1 MRALADGERIS
12 LPRKGQSLQL
22 HTIRAAGFTATVDAF
37 AQDGEQL
44 WFISMLG
51 SQQSVRALWARLVKG
66 ETAYL
71 SEGDL
76 DGGSPCWLAREAW
89 GTWRF
94 HGARLPSSAAYHG
107 MLVPDLASYTCERPD
122 FLLLAR
128 TEDEAPMLHY
138 RFLNRR
144 VDLPLHST
152 WADWLWDR
160 GFGSGENE
168 ALLSVGIR
176 VYRCRTD
183 IRQLEEDIGDA
194 VRRGRLTVPAEQDLA
209 EAA

>member
-1 MRALADGERIS
+1 M
-12 LPRKGQSLQL
+12 QL
-22 HTIRAAGFTATVDAF
+22 HTVHIAGFTATVDAF

-76 DGGSPCWLAREAW
+76 DGGSPCCLAREAW

-94 HGARLPSSAAYHG
+94 HGARLPSSNAYHG

-128 TEDEAPMLHY
+128 TEEEAPMLHY

-144 VDLPLHST
+144 VNLPLHPS
-152 WADWLWDR
+152 WAEWLWER
-160 GFGSGENE
+160 GCASGEAK
-168 ALLSVGIR
+168 ALHSAGISA
-176 VYRCRTD
+176 YRCRPD
-183 IRQLEEDIGDA
+183 ALELEEDTGKA
-194 VRRGRLTVPAEQDLA
+194 VKRGRLTVSADKELA

>member
-1 MRALADGERIS
+1 MR
-12 LPRKGQSLQL
+12 L

-71 SEGDL
+71 SEEELG
-76 DGGSPCWLAREAW
+76 GGSPCWLSREAW

-94 HGARLPSSAAYHG
+94 HGARLPASAAYHG
-107 MLVPDLASYTCERPD
+107 MLVPDFATYTCERRD

-128 TEDEAPMLHY
+128 SENEAPALHY
-138 RFLNRR
+138 RFINRR
-144 VDLPLHST
+144 VDLPLHPT
-152 WADWLWDR
+152 WAEWLWDR
-160 GFGSGENE
+160 GCSSGETE
-168 ALLSVGIR
+168 ALDSVGIHG
-176 VYRCRTD
+176 YRCRPD
-183 IRQLEEDIGDA
+183 VREIEEDIGAA
-194 VRRGRLTVPAEQDLA
+194 VKRGRLTVPDEDELA

>member
-1 MRALADGERIS
+1 M
-12 LPRKGQSLQL
+12 QL
-22 HTIRAAGFTATVDAF
+22 HTIHAAGFSATVDAF

-44 WFISMLG
+44 WFLSMLG

-71 SEGDL
+71 SEDDL

-144 VDLPLHST
+144 VNLPLHPS
-152 WADWLWDR
+152 WAEWLWER
-160 GFGSGENE
+160 GFASGEAE
-168 ALLSVGIR
+168 VLHAAGISA
-176 VYRCRTD
+176 YRCRPD
-183 IRQLEEDIGDA
+183 ALQLEEGAGKA
-194 VRRGRLTVPAEQDLA
+194 VKRGLLTVSADEDLA

>member
-1 MRALADGERIS
+1 M
-12 LPRKGQSLQL
+12 QL

-37 AQDGEQL
+37 AQDGEHL
-44 WFISMLG
+44 WFLSMLG

-71 SEGDL
+71 SDDDL
-76 DGGSPCWLAREAW
+76 DAGSPCWLSREAW

-107 MLVPDLASYTCERPD
+107 MLVPDLAAYLSERQD

-128 TEDEAPMLHY
+128 TEDEAPVLYY

-144 VDLPLHST
+144 VDLPLHPS
-152 WADWLWDR
+152 WAEWLWER
-160 GFGSGENE
+160 GFTSGEIE
-168 ALLSVGIR
+168 APHSIGIHA
-176 VYRCRTD
+176 YRCRPDT
-183 IRQLEEDIGDA
+183 RQLEEDIA
-194 VRRGRLTVPAEQDLA
+194 ESVQRGRLTVPVEQDLA

>member
-1 MRALADGERIS
+1 V
-12 LPRKGQSLQL
+12 QL
-22 HTIRAAGFTATVDAF
+22 HTIRAAGFSAAVDAF

-71 SEGDL
+71 SEDDL
-76 DGGSPCWLAREAW
+76 GSGASERWLAREAW

-94 HGARLPSSAAYHG
+94 HGARLTASAAYHG
-107 MLVPDLASYTCERPD
+107 MLVPDLAAYACERQD
-122 FLLLAR
+122 SLLLAR
-128 TEDEAPMLHY
+128 DEDEAPALHY

-144 VDLPLHST
+144 VDLPLHPS
-152 WADWLWDR
+152 WAEWLWDR
-160 GFGSGENE
+160 GLGLGETE
-168 ALLSVGIR
+168 ALHSVGIHA
-176 VYRCRTD
+176 YRCRPD
-183 IRQLEEDIGDA
+183 VGQLEEDISGA
-194 VRRGRLTVPAEQDLA
+194 FRRGRLDVPAEDELA

>member
-1 MRALADGERIS
+1 M
-12 LPRKGQSLQL
+12 PL
-22 HTIRAAGFTATVDAF
+22 HTIHAAGFSAAVDAF

-76 DGGSPCWLAREAW
+76 DGGSPCCLAREGW

-107 MLVPDLASYTCERPD
+107 MLVPDLASHTCERPD

-128 TEDEAPMLHY
+128 ADGEAPMLCY
-138 RFLNRR
+138 RFLSRR
-144 VDLPLHST
+144 VNLPLHPS
-152 WADWLWDR
+152 WAEWLWDR
-160 GFGSGENE
+160 GFASGEIE
-168 ALLSVGIR
+168 LLHSVGIR
-176 VYRCRTD
+176 AYRCRPEV
-183 IRQLEEDIGDA
+183 RQLEEDISAA
-194 VRRGRLTVPAEQDLA
+194 VKRGRLAVPDEEDLA

>member
-1 MRALADGERIS
+1 M
-12 LPRKGQSLQL
+12 QL

-44 WFISMLG
+44 WFLSMLG
-51 SQQSVRALWARLVKG
+51 NQQSVRALWARLVKG

-76 DGGSPCWLAREAW
+76 DGGSPWCLAREAW

-144 VDLPLHST
+144 VNLPLHPS
-152 WADWLWDR
+152 WAEWLWER
-160 GFGSGENE
+160 GFASGEAE
-168 ALLSVGIR
+168 GLHSAGISG
-176 VYRCRTD
+176 YRCHPD
-183 IRQLEEDIGDA
+183 VKQLEEDIGEA
-194 VRRGRLTVPAEQDLA
+194 VRRARLTVPDEQELA

>member
-1 MRALADGERIS
+1 MRLFN
-12 LPRKGQSLQL
+12 
-22 HTIRAAGFTATVDAF
+22 IRAAGFTATVDAL

-44 WFISMLG
+44 WFLSMLG

-76 DGGSPCWLAREAW
+76 DGGSPCWLARDVW

-107 MLVPDLASYTCERPD
+107 MLVPDLAAHMCERQD

-128 TEDEAPMLHY
+128 AEDEAPALHY

-144 VDLPLHST
+144 IDLPLHPS
-152 WADWLWDR
+152 WAEWLWDR
-160 GFGSGENE
+160 GFTSDETE
-168 ALLSVGIR
+168 ALHSAGIQA
-176 VYRCRTD
+176 YRCRPSV
-183 IRQLEEDIGDA
+183 RQLEEDIAEA
-194 VRRGRLTVPAEQDLA
+194 VKRGRLTVPDEQDLA

>member
-1 MRALADGERIS
+1 M
-12 LPRKGQSLQL
+12 QL
-22 HTIRAAGFTATVDAF
+22 HAIRAAGFSAAVDAF

-71 SEGDL
+71 SADDL
-76 DGGSPCWLAREAW
+76 GSGTSECWLAREAW

-94 HGARLPSSAAYHG
+94 HGARLPASASYHG
-107 MLVPDLASYTCERPD
+107 MLVPDLAAYACERSD
-122 FLLLAR
+122 FLLLTR
-128 TEDEAPMLHY
+128 SEDEAAALHY

-144 VDLPLHST
+144 VDLPLHPS
-152 WADWLWDR
+152 WAEWLWDR
-160 GFGSGENE
+160 GLASSETE
-168 ALLSVGIR
+168 ALHSVGIR
-176 VYRCRTD
+176 AYRCRPD
-183 IRQLEEDIGDA
+183 VAKLEEDISAA
-194 VRRGRLTVPAEQDLA
+194 VKRGRLTVPDENELA

>member
-1 MRALADGERIS
+1 MN
-12 LPRKGQSLQL
+12 PF
-22 HTIRAAGFTATVDAF
+22 TIRAAGFTATVDAF

-44 WFISMLG
+44 WFLSMLG

-71 SEGDL
+71 SEDDL
-76 DGGSPCWLAREAW
+76 GGGLPCWLARETW

-94 HGARLPSSAAYHG
+94 HGARLPSSAGYHG
-107 MLVPDLASYTCERPD
+107 MLVPDHAAYQSERQD

-128 TEDEAPMLHY
+128 TEDGAPVLHY

-144 VDLPLHST
+144 VDLPLHPS
-152 WADWLWDR
+152 WAEWLWER
-160 GFGSGENE
+160 GFTSGEIE
-168 ALLSVGIR
+168 ALHAVGIHA
-176 VYRCRTD
+176 YRCRPDT
-183 IRQLEEDIGDA
+183 RQLGEDIA
-194 VRRGRLTVPAEQDLA
+194 ESVQRGRLTVSAEQDLA

>member
-1 MRALADGERIS
+1 M
-12 LPRKGQSLQL
+12 QL
-22 HTIRAAGFTATVDAF
+22 HTIHAAGFSATVDAF

-44 WFISMLG
+44 WFLSMLG

-76 DGGSPCWLAREAW
+76 GSGASECWLAREAW

-94 HGARLPSSAAYHG
+94 HGARLPASAAYHG
-107 MLVPDLASYTCERPD
+107 MLVPDLASYTCERQD

-128 TEDEAPMLHY
+128 SEDEAPALQY
-138 RFLNRR
+138 KFLNRR
-144 VDLPLHST
+144 VDLPLHPS
-152 WADWLWDR
+152 WAEWLWDHGLASR
-160 GFGSGENE
+160 ETE
-168 ALLSVGIR
+168 ALHSVGIHA
-176 VYRCRTD
+176 YRCRPEVA
-183 IRQLEEDIGDA
+183 QLEEDASAA
-194 VRRGRLTVPAEQDLA
+194 VRCGRLTVPDEEELA

>member
-1 MRALADGERIS
+1 M
-12 LPRKGQSLQL
+12 QL
-22 HTIRAAGFTATVDAF
+22 HTIHAAGFSAAVDAF

-44 WFISMLG
+44 WFLSMLG

-76 DGGSPCWLAREAW
+76 DGGSPSWLAREAW

-122 FLLLAR
+122 FVLLAR
-128 TEDEAPMLHY
+128 AESEAPAQHY

-144 VDLPLHST
+144 VDLPLHPS
-152 WADWLWDR
+152 WAAWLWDR
-160 GFGSGENE
+160 GFTSGETE
-168 ALLSVGIR
+168 ALHAAGIHA
-176 VYRCRTD
+176 YRCRPDT
-183 IRQLEEDIGDA
+183 RQLEEDIA
-194 VRRGRLTVPAEQDLA
+194 ESVRRGRLTVPAEQDLA

>member
-1 MRALADGERIS
+1 M
-12 LPRKGQSLQL
+12 QL
-22 HTIRAAGFTATVDAF
+22 HTIRAAGFSAAVDAF
-37 AQDGEQL
+37 ALDGEQL

-66 ETAYL
+66 ETAHL

-76 DGGSPCWLAREAW
+76 GSGASECWLAREAW

-94 HGARLPSSAAYHG
+94 HGARLPASAAYHG
-107 MLVPDLASYTCERPD
+107 MLIPDLAAYACERPD

-128 TEDEAPMLHY
+128 SEDEAPALHY

-144 VDLPLHST
+144 VDLPLHPS
-152 WADWLWDR
+152 WAEWLWGR
-160 GFGSGENE
+160 AFASGETE
-168 ALLSVGIR
+168 ALHSAGIQA
-176 VYRCRTD
+176 YRCRPDVT
-183 IRQLEEDIGDA
+183 QLEEDIGAA
-194 VRRGRLTVPAEQDLA
+194 VRHGRLTVPDREEMA

>member
-1 MRALADGERIS
+1 M
-12 LPRKGQSLQL
+12 QL
-22 HTIRAAGFTATVDAF
+22 HTIRAAGFTATVDAL

-76 DGGSPCWLAREAW
+76 DGGSPCWLAREAG

-107 MLVPDLASYTCERPD
+107 MLVPDIASYTCERQG

-128 TEDEAPMLHY
+128 AEGEAPMLHC

-144 VDLPLHST
+144 VDLPLHPS
-152 WADWLWDR
+152 WSEWLWGR
-160 GFGSGENE
+160 GFDSGETE
-168 ALLSVGIR
+168 SLHAAGVHA
-176 VYRCRTD
+176 YRCRPD
-183 IRQLEEDIGDA
+183 VRQLEEDIGEA

>member
-1 MRALADGERIS
+1 M
-12 LPRKGQSLQL
+12 PL
-22 HTIRAAGFTATVDAF
+22 HTIGAGGLTATVDAF

-76 DGGSPCWLAREAW
+76 GGGSPCWLAREVW

-94 HGARLPSSAAYHG
+94 HGSRLPSSAAYHG
-107 MLVPDLASYTCERPD
+107 MLVPDLAAHMCERQD

-128 TEDEAPMLHY
+128 TEDEAPALHY

-144 VDLPLHST
+144 IDLPLHES
-152 WADWLWDR
+152 WAEWLWDR
-160 GFGSGENE
+160 GFTADETE
-168 ALLSVGIR
+168 ALDSAGIHA
-176 VYRCRTD
+176 YRCRPD
-183 IRQLEEDIGDA
+183 VPQLEEDIGDA
-194 VRRGRLTVPAEQDLA
+194 VRRGRLTVPDEQELA

>member
-1 MRALADGERIS
+1 M
-12 LPRKGQSLQL
+12 QL
-22 HTIRAAGFTATVDAF
+22 DTIRAAGFTATVDAF

-71 SEGDL
+71 SEDDL
-76 DGGSPCWLAREAW
+76 GSGASECWLAREAW

-94 HGARLPSSAAYHG
+94 HSARLPASAACHG
-107 MLVPDLASYTCERPD
+107 MLVPDVAAYACEQRD

-128 TEDEAPMLHY
+128 SDGDVPALHY

-144 VDLPLHST
+144 VDLPLHPS
-152 WADWLWDR
+152 WAEWLWDR
-160 GFGSGENE
+160 GLASGEVE
-168 ALLSVGIR
+168 ALHSLGIHA
-176 VYRCRTD
+176 YRCRPD
-183 IRQLEEDIGDA
+183 VQRLEEDIIAA
-194 VRRGRLTVPAEQDLA
+194 VRRGRLTVPDDDELA
-209 EAA
+209 EVA

>member
-1 MRALADGERIS
+1 M
-12 LPRKGQSLQL
+12 QL

-44 WFISMLG
+44 WFLSMLG

-71 SEGDL
+71 SEDDL
-76 DGGSPCWLAREAW
+76 DAGSPCWLSREAW

-94 HGARLPSSAAYHG
+94 HGARLPSGAGYHG
-107 MLVPDLASYTCERPD
+107 MLVPDHAAYLSERQD

-128 TEDEAPMLHY
+128 TEDEAPVLHY

-144 VDLPLHST
+144 VDLPLHAS
-152 WADWLWDR
+152 WAEWLWKR
-160 GFGSGENE
+160 GFASEETE
-168 ALLSVGIR
+168 ALQAVGIHA
-176 VYRCRTD
+176 YRCRTD
-183 IRQLEEDIGDA
+183 TRHLEEDIA
-194 VRRGRLTVPAEQDLA
+194 ESVRRRRLTVPVEQDLA